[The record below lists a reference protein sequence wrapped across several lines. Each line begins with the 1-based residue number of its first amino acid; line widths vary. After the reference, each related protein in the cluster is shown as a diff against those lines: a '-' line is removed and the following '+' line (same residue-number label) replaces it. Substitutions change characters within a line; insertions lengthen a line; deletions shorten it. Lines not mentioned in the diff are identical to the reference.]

1 MIFPKQKR
9 KRPMKR
15 LRTTLSA
22 IAVALALSGAA
33 HAQAVQ
39 GLDGRWEGPLVL
51 GNGMKLTAV
60 LRVESKDGKTTAVFD
75 SPEQGAKDIPAT
87 VTRDGETVTVE
98 VPTAALTYAAKL
110 SADGKT
116 LTGEMSQGG
125 GSIPVTMTQKPAS
138 AAAPL
143 TTPAVAGLDGRWEGS
158 IDTPGGALGIV
169 FRAST
174 SDGETA
180 TLMDA
185 PTQGAL
191 DIPAL
196 AKRDGQKVTI
206 EVPGIGG
213 SYTADL
219 SVDGKTLNG
228 FWDQSGQSLP
238 LALTRQ

>member
-1 MIFPKQKR
+1 
-9 KRPMKR
+9 MKR
-15 LRTTLSA
+15 LRTKLST
-22 IAVALALSGAA
+22 IALALALSGAA

-60 LRVESKDGKTTAVFD
+60 LRVATKNGVTTSVFD

-87 VTRDGETVTVE
+87 VKREGETVTFE
-98 VPTAALTYAAKL
+98 VPTAMIVYAAKL

-138 AAAPL
+138 AAAAPP
-143 TTPAVAGLDGRWEGS
+143 TTPAVAGFDGRWEGS
-158 IDTPGGALGIV
+158 IDTPLGALGVI

-174 SDGETA
+174 SSGKTT
-180 TLMDA
+180 TLMDV
-185 PTQGAL
+185 PMQNVS

-196 AKRDGQKVTI
+196 AKRDGQKLTI
-206 EVPGIGG
+206 EVPGVGG

-219 SVDGKTLNG
+219 SADGKSLNG

-238 LALTRQ
+238 LALTKK